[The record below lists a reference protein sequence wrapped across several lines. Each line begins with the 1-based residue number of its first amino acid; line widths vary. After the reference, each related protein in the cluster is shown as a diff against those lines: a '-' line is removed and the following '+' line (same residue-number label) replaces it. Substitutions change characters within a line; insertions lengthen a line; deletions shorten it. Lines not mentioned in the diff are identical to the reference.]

1 MMRID
6 LADETRYITIF
17 SVKWSYNINDYQKE
31 GGRSGYESFEKKET
45 EYM

>member
-1 MMRID
+1 MASPMKPG
-6 LADETRYITIF
+6 TYTIF